1 MQNSVSCFSNTFFI
15 TFAPLS
21 STKTVQIVVSAVEK
35 LFVHRCGFSLDARG
49 RSAFARV
56 CSDRKQVLVFKR
68 LSFVLDVCDNRFAV
82 TVEQNGE
89 STAVSATAVE
99 VVLPLVV
106 NAYLLTFRSH
116 LADDVAK
123 VLLTSSPTGSVRRLC
138 LSLCQREFR
147 LR

>member
-1 MQNSVSCFSNTFFI
+1 MRELGS
-15 TFAPLS
+15 LS
-21 STKTVQIVVSAVEK
+21 SVFVQTAVLVCRR
-35 LFVHRCGFSLDARG
+35 LFV
-49 RSAFARV
+49 
-56 CSDRKQVLVFKR
+56 
-68 LSFVLDVCDNRFAV
+68 VLDGCDNGLSV
-82 TVEQNGE
+82 TVKQNGE

-116 LADDVAK
+116 LVDDVAK

-147 LR
+147 LRLQSLIENRFL